1 VLIEI
6 IASKHGKI
14 DDTTM
19 ATALGEL
26 YDAGLKPD
34 WWKLE
39 AQPSATAWAAIDT
52 MIATRDPLCR
62 GVVLLGLDAPQ
73 DVLEQGFKAARSA
86 GVVKG
91 FAVGRTI
98 FGGAARAWLA
108 GTMNDEQAVDDMAQ
122 RFEALTRIWQ
132 RAGGQA

>member
-1 VLIEI
+1 
-6 IASKHGKI
+6 
-14 DDTTM
+14 
-19 ATALGEL
+19 EL

-39 AQPSATAWAAIDT
+39 AQPSPAAWAAIDRV
-52 MIATRDPLCR
+52 ISTRDALCR

-73 DVLEQGFKAARSA
+73 DELERGFKAARTA

-98 FGGAARAWLA
+98 FAGAARAWLT

-122 RFEALTRIWQ
+122 RFEALTMVWQ
-132 RAGGQA
+132 RAGGQ